1 MFAPILPFALV
12 LGVAINDSVMPTAVA
27 WSTSVLIFAGAAQL
41 ATVSLA
47 GTTTWLALVATAT
60 VINLRHVMY
69 SAAMAPRFQGQPMW
83 FRIFGPFVLID
94 QVFALMAGR
103 TDLDRDA
110 FRRLYVA
117 TGLFFYISWNVTVV
131 VGMLVGGAIP
141 GSWRLDVAPSVMFA
155 GLVIVGIVRRGAAV
169 AALAAAGV
177 TFAALGLPNNLGLLL
192 GAVVGIAAGYA
203 VDRTHSD
210 RPSDRAAS

>member
-1 MFAPILPFALV
+1 M
-12 LGVAINDSVMPTAVA
+12 LGVAINDSVMPTPVA

-69 SAAMAPRFQGQPMW
+69 SAAMAPHFRGQPRW
-83 FRIFGPFVLID
+83 FRFFGPFVLID
-94 QVFALMAGR
+94 QVFALMIGR

-117 TGLFFYISWNVTVV
+117 TGLFFFLSWNVTVA

-141 GSWRLDVAPSVMFA
+141 GAWRLDVAPAVMFT
-155 GLVIVGIVRRGAAV
+155 GLVVVGIVRRGAAV
-169 AALAAAGV
+169 AALTAAAV
-177 TFAALGLPNNLGLLL
+177 TFTALSLPNNLGLLV
-192 GAVVGIAAGYA
+192 GALAGIAAGFA
-203 VDRTHSD
+203 VDSGD
-210 RPSDRAAS
+210 RERSRDRASR